1 MDVINCRQTLS
12 QLEDKV
18 KRDTQSFDTDS
29 RALEM
34 DEETTTP
41 KLQLK
46 VSFLNEEVRS
56 LSLELENKIKE
67 NEMQV
72 AKSKLTKE
80 WCDTIE
86 HTERKN
92 YSKIMLLTEELKQR
106 EDELASTKH
115 KLIVKKKKL
124 REKKKELDMK
134 SARLI
139 QLQNELEDMKQMF
152 KHIQEAMDQ
161 RMFDSCVC
169 VQPSVKFLKEKVSH
183 NNLSTV

>member
-46 VSFLNEEVRS
+46 VSFLNEEVRC
-56 LSLELENKIKE
+56 LSLELKNKIKE
-67 NEMQV
+67 NEMLKV

-80 WCDTIE
+80 WYDTIE

-92 YSKIMLLTEELKQR
+92 RSKIMQTEELKQK
-106 EDELASTKH
+106 EGELASIKH
-115 KLIVKKKKL
+115 KLTDKKKKL
-124 REKKKELDMK
+124 CEKKKELDMK

-152 KHIQEAMDQ
+152 KHLQEEMDQ

-169 VQPSVKFLKEKVSH
+169 AQPSVKFLKERVSH
-183 NNLSTV
+183 NNVS